1 MGKSTKK
8 SAKVDAAPAVVPLPP
23 TKSAKKGKREAEVVI
38 EKESVKKQKRDV
50 GIEQALEKKK
60 SDVKTQKK
68 ITKKEETSSSEDSSS
83 SESEQEQK
91 VKVASKKGGIP
102 AKPPVKESSSEDSSS
117 DDEPPVKAVVPPKKQ
132 PMAASKNGTV
142 TASAKKG
149 KLSSSSDSSDSSEDS
164 DSEDDENPKSKVAV
178 PSTKLPVA
186 SSKNGALEA
195 PKKQVESSDDSESD
209 DSSSDDDK
217 KVTPTIQV
225 KKPAAV
231 PQKVDSSDSSSDDSS
246 SDEKI
251 EKVAAAPKKKM
262 ESSDSSSDSESEE
275 DVKKSVIKEADSDDT
290 SSGESDKEEPE
301 RKKMKAQPIQVSKKV
316 NKSSEEEDSSSDEDT
331 SNEEDKQPS
340 KTPKKNVGDVEMVDV
355 VSTKKEGTPAD
366 AKSTKK
372 APQTPVTPQV
382 HTEGSK
388 TLFMGNLSYSVEQAD
403 VENFFKDV
411 AEVVEIRFASDR
423 DGAFRGYGHVEFAT
437 AEAAQKAL
445 KLNGKDLLNRSVK
458 LDLAKERGSYTPF
471 SGNERNS
478 YQKAQ
483 GLTIFVRGFDK
494 NGGEDQVRSALEE
507 HFGTCGEMS
516 RVSIPKDYETDEIK
530 GFAYIDFTDSESL
543 NKALELNGSELQGY
557 PLMVDEAKPRDR
569 DGSGRGGGRSGGR
582 DGGGRF
588 GGGRFGGRDSGGRFG
603 GRDSG
608 GRFGGRG
615 GRGGGGRFGG
625 GGGGGRGRGTPYKPS
640 MGTPGTGKK
649 TTFDD

>member
-60 SDVKTQKK
+60 SDVKTPKK
-68 ITKKEETSSSEDSSS
+68 ISKKEETSSSEDSSS

-149 KLSSSSDSSDSSEDS
+149 KLSSSSDSSDSSEDI
-164 DSEDDENPKSKVAV
+164 DSEDDE
-178 PSTKLPVA
+178 
-186 SSKNGALEA
+186 
-195 PKKQVESSDDSESD
+195 
-209 DSSSDDDK
+209 
-217 KVTPTIQV
+217 
-225 KKPAAV
+225 
-231 PQKVDSSDSSSDDSS
+231 
-246 SDEKI
+246 

-262 ESSDSSSDSESEE
+262 KSSDSSSDSESEE
-275 DVKKSVIKEADSDDT
+275 DVKSVIKEADSDDT

-301 RKKMKAQPIQVSKKV
+301 RKKVKAQPIQVSKKI

-331 SNEEDKQPS
+331 SEEEDKQPS

-355 VSTKKEGTPAD
+355 VSTKKESTPAD
-366 AKSTKK
+366 VKSTKK

>member
-68 ITKKEETSSSEDSSS
+68 ISKKEETSSSEDSSS
-83 SESEQEQK
+83 SESEQEPK

-316 NKSSEEEDSSSDEDT
+316 NKSSEEDSSSDGDT
-331 SNEEDKQPS
+331 SEEEDKQPS
-340 KTPKKNVGDVEMVDV
+340 KTPKKNVGDVEMIDV
-355 VSTKKEGTPAD
+355 LSTKKESTPAD

-603 GRDSG
+603 GR
-608 GRFGGRG
+608 G
-615 GRGGGGRFGG
+615 GRGGGGRF
-625 GGGGGRGRGTPYKPS
+625 GGGGRGRGTPYKPS
-640 MGTPGTGKK
+640 MGTPGTGMF
-649 TTFDD
+649 TSSLVMR

>member
-60 SDVKTQKK
+60 SDVKTPKK
-68 ITKKEETSSSEDSSS
+68 ISKKEETSSSEDSSS

-149 KLSSSSDSSDSSEDS
+149 KLSSSSDSSDSSEDI
-164 DSEDDENPKSKVAV
+164 DSEDDE
-178 PSTKLPVA
+178 
-186 SSKNGALEA
+186 
-195 PKKQVESSDDSESD
+195 
-209 DSSSDDDK
+209 
-217 KVTPTIQV
+217 
-225 KKPAAV
+225 
-231 PQKVDSSDSSSDDSS
+231 
-246 SDEKI
+246 

-262 ESSDSSSDSESEE
+262 KSSDSSSDSESEE

-301 RKKMKAQPIQVSKKV
+301 RKKVKAQPIQVSKKI

-331 SNEEDKQPS
+331 SEEEDKQPS

-355 VSTKKEGTPAD
+355 VSTKKESTPAD
-366 AKSTKK
+366 VKSTKK